1 MKTYLQVSFNSEGS
15 RPSVVLNIL
24 MNMGFKPMKG
34 AYDFVYEWDRNSE
47 VEDLVWFGDKIHE
60 SLKGHNV
67 TYKMESDLI
76 PLLDSSGNYSSYNPP
91 FRLL

>member
-34 AYDFVYEWDRNSE
+34 AYDFVYEWDKNSE

-67 TYKMESDLI
+67 TYKMESD
-76 PLLDSSGNYSSYNPP
+76 
-91 FRLL
+91 